1 MIGKVPAPLPSNE
14 QARLAALREY
24 QILDT
29 ASERAFDDL
38 TLLASQICGTPIAL
52 ITLIDEHRQW
62 FKSKIGLTISETSR
76 DIAFCAHAILQPD
89 LCVVR
94 DTLAD
99 ERFAN
104 NPLVTSDLKIRFY
117 AGMPLITPEG
127 HALGTLCVIDQVPR
141 DLSSDQA
148 ESLQALARQVI
159 TQLELRRNSTT
170 LACTIAELKQTE
182 DALRK
187 AHDKLAQRVVDE
199 TEIARQMQHKLFPK
213 RTPLVETLEYTGGC
227 IPAGSVGG
235 DYYDFVNLGPG
246 RLGLV
251 VADISGKGIPAA
263 LLMANVQAS
272 LRCRYTLALNDI
284 PRLLQSVNQALF
296 ESTVLSDYATIFFGD
311 YEAGSRRFRYVNCG
325 HPPPLLLR
333 ADGKLEHLAATAT
346 VVGMFEE
353 WECSIEEVQTAP
365 GDTLLLFT
373 DGMTEAM
380 NDEGE
385 QFGVARLVETV
396 HAYRHL
402 PISSLFSIIVATVQQ
417 FSGRQQEDD
426 RTLVIAR
433 VR

>member
-1 MIGKVPAPLPSNE
+1 M
-14 QARLAALREY
+14 
-24 QILDT
+24 
-29 ASERAFDDL
+29 
-38 TLLASQICGTPIAL
+38 
-52 ITLIDEHRQW
+52 
-62 FKSKIGLTISETSR
+62 
-76 DIAFCAHAILQPD
+76 
-89 LCVVR
+89 
-94 DTLAD
+94 
-99 ERFAN
+99 
-104 NPLVTSDLKIRFY
+104 
-117 AGMPLITPEG
+117 
-127 HALGTLCVIDQVPR
+127 
-141 DLSSDQA
+141 
-148 ESLQALARQVI
+148 
-159 TQLELRRNSTT
+159 
-170 LACTIAELKQTE
+170 
-182 DALRK
+182 
-187 AHDKLAQRVVDE
+187 
-199 TEIARQMQHKLFPK
+199 
-213 RTPLVETLEYTGGC
+213 
-227 IPAGSVGG
+227 
-235 DYYDFVNLGPG
+235 
-246 RLGLV
+246 
-251 VADISGKGIPAA
+251 ADISGKGIPAA